1 MKSIMSYP
9 DILKFGVEAVICE
22 RRLAERSRGCGSHC
36 GSYEAKK
43 RWVPLTTFEFRREM
57 NRFRKTG
64 QNFSGKSR
72 EYTIKLLE
80 FSDKSVI

>member
-9 DILKFGVEAVICE
+9 HILKFGVEPVICE
-22 RRLAERSRGCGSHC
+22 RRLAERSRGHGSHC
-36 GSYEAKK
+36 GSYEVKK
-43 RWVPLTTFEFRREM
+43 RWVSLPTFEFRREM

-64 QNFSGKSR
+64 QNFSGECG

-80 FSDKSVI
+80 FSDR